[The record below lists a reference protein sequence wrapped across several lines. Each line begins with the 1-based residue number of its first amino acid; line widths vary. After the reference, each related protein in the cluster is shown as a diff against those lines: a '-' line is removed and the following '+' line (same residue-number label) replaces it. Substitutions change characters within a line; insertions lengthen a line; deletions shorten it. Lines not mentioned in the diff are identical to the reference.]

1 MSDGSLRYTGC
12 GLENV
17 FLRNG
22 FQVYS
27 GKDGEE
33 RILIQDLEGLHKA
46 IAAAIANSPAPLD
59 AKTFRFLR
67 RERDMSQ
74 RQIAAILGVEEQTV
88 SGWERARHPIPQSA
102 DLVLKGLTNECINGN
117 AELGRLIDRFNS
129 LDRDMRALEAIEL
142 AQADGHWNLMQ
153 AA

>member
-22 FQVYS
+22 FQVYE

-33 RILIQDLEGLHKA
+33 RVLIQDLEGLHRA
-46 IAAAIANSPAPLD
+46 IAAAVASSPAPLD

-67 RERDMSQ
+67 KEQDMSQ

-88 SGWERARHPIPQSA
+88 SGWERARYPIPQSA
-102 DLVLKGLTNECINGN
+102 DLVLKGLTNECLNGN
-117 AELGRLIDRFNS
+117 AELGRMIERFNS
-129 LDRDMRALEAIEL
+129 LDRDTRAMGAIEL
-142 AQADGHWNLMQ
+142 AQADGHWDLIQ